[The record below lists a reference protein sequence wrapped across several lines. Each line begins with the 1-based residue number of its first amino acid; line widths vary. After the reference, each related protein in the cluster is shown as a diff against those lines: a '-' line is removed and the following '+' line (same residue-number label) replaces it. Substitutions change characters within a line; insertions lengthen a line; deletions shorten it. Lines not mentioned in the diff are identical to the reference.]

1 MRETV
6 LIIILIIANS
16 CNQPTQNL
24 FDTYSITVSDNQ
36 YYTYNLKS
44 GEYRIAFLGFID
56 TIPITEN
63 QKLNISK
70 LFFQNHIDTLIGR
83 IDIYPEEV
91 IMMPDDGDQIRIET
105 NNSEKS
111 ILYISGQGT
120 ENSELNQQE
129 TRIIKF
135 KNELFQILNTND
147 GYRRC
152 MDTLRK
158 NYNKL
163 PPLM

>member
-1 MRETV
+1 MRKTV
-6 LIIILIIANS
+6 LMIILLIANS

-24 FDTYSITVSDNQ
+24 FDAYSITVSDNH

-44 GEYRIAFLGFID
+44 GEYRIAFLDFID

-70 LFFQNHIDTLIGR
+70 LFFQNHIDTLKGR
-83 IDIYPEEV
+83 IDIYPKKV
-91 IMMPDDGDQIRIET
+91 IMMPDYGDLIKIET
-105 NNSEKS
+105 NNSERA

-120 ENSELNQQE
+120 ESSDLNKQE
-129 TRIIKF
+129 TRIINF
-135 KNELFQILNTND
+135 KNELFQILDTND

-152 MDTLRK
+152 MDTLKK

-163 PPLM
+163 PQLM